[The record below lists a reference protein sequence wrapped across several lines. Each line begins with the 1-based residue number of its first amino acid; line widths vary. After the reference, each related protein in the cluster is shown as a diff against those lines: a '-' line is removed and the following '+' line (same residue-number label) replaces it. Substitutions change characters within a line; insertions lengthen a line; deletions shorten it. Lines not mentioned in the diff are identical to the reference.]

1 MNNKFISLATA
12 AALLTLGF
20 SACNKDD
27 ASKPNVITPDKT
39 TAYAKVSISMGVTTR
54 ADEVFDAGTAD
65 EAKVGKIS
73 LALYDQYGTYVG
85 SGELT
90 NDDPVQGKI
99 ENVSDTYANK
109 IFKLNLFEGANEPTQ
124 VIAFINTD
132 PNDSRLEVL
141 TETGVELAAKRL
153 FVGDY
158 PTGGTSFAMTNSGY
172 FDGNNYVVAAKL
184 GNIFKTKELAEKGG
198 EDESVDE
205 EDVTTIYVE
214 RLAAKVKVDVATEL
228 DNEPDYEIKDVAGED
243 VTLKFTPT
251 KWAATGTA
259 KNEWLVKTK
268 YTSHTD
274 WKGDFRTFWA
284 ESFAYTYGYNDYYTT
299 DGKVAGTN
307 PLNYVNLL
315 DMDPEMAGQTHV
327 AFGSEDG
334 VMYVPEHTTELQPN
348 ADPKNIIANTY
359 ALIVGNYEVQ
369 SNNHVDWFKDEKGNF
384 DFYLLLSDMTE
395 EGKKVYTIYNK
406 SQLIGLLLHYNG
418 LDKVYAS
425 ANGEGSIITYPGAE
439 GYTGELELDK
449 CLDIVYNKTA
459 GKYELAELAEP
470 TGSLYYAVAGN
481 EGTMTYVEIM
491 SEDDDKEYENSTNS
505 RHYYYQDGYAF
516 FNAPIPH
523 NYTSTENNVEV
534 LSAVYGVVRNHSY
547 IMTINKI
554 ESLGAPLNNDQYGP
568 EGDPENPVYPPIIPD
583 PDDLTDHF
591 INASIK
597 VLSWHEKSSGIV
609 L

>member
-12 AALLTLGF
+12 AALLSLGF
-20 SACNKDD
+20 AACNKDD
-27 ASKPNVITPDKT
+27 APKPNVITPDKT

-54 ADEVFDAGTAD
+54 AGEVFDAGTED
-65 EAKVGKIS
+65 EAKVGKIY

-90 NDDPVQGKI
+90 NDDKVQGNN

-109 IFKLNLFEGANEPTQ
+109 IFKLKLFEGANEPSQ

-132 PNDSRLEVL
+132 LDNSRLEVL
-141 TETGVELAAKRL
+141 TETGVELAAKKL
-153 FVGDY
+153 FDGET
-158 PTGGTSFAMTNSGY
+158 PTEGTSFAMTNSGY

-184 GNIFKTKELAEKGG
+184 PKIFKTEELAEAA
-198 EDESVDE
+198 EPE
-205 EDVTTIYVE
+205 EVTTIYVE
-214 RLAAKVKVDVATEL
+214 RLAAKVKVDVSDDLE
-228 DNEPDYEIKDVAGED
+228 NEPDYKIIDVTGET
-243 VTLKFTPT
+243 VTLKFEPK

-268 YTSHTD
+268 YTSHTN
-274 WKGDFRTFWA
+274 WTGDFRTFWA
-284 ESFAYTYGYNDYYTT
+284 ESWAYSRGYNEYYNT
-299 DGKVAGTN
+299 DGGVASDN
-307 PLNYVNLL
+307 PLNYVNLQ
-315 DMDPEMAGQTHV
+315 DMNPTNAGSKHLE
-327 AFGSEDG
+327 FNKNG
-334 VMYVPEHTTELQPN
+334 VMYVPEHTTGLQPN
-348 ADPKNIIANTY
+348 EDPKNIIANTY
-359 ALIVGNYEVQ
+359 ALIVGDYQVEGKNSE
-369 SNNHVDWFKDEKGNF
+369 WFKADDAF

-395 EGKKVYTIYNK
+395 DGEKVYTIYNK

-418 LDKVYAS
+418 LDVVYAEES
-425 ANGEGSIITYPGAE
+425 EENPIITYPGAE
-439 GYTGELELDK
+439 GYTGELDLDGS
-449 CLDIVYNKTA
+449 LDIVYDKEN
-459 GKYELAELAEP
+459 GKYKLAKLDEA

-481 EGTMTYVEIM
+481 EGTTYVEIM
-491 SEDDDKEYENSTNS
+491 GEGEEKEYENSTNS

-523 NYTSTENNVEV
+523 DYTLGDDDNVENV
-534 LSAVYGVVRNHSY
+534 VYGVVRNHSY